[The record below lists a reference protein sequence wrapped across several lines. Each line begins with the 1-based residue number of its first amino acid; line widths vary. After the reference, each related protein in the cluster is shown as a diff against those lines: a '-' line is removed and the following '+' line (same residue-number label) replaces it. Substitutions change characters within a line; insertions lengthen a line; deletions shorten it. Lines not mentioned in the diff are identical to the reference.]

1 MSLSEWISPSTDPAP
16 TGSVVG
22 VRVLAQARQ
31 LLMLRALAETVALM
45 AEFALDEVT
54 DIRVALDEIATALI
68 ERAVAGSSIECD
80 FGYDGDRMS
89 VAVTAVAVT
98 PEALHRDGLGWH
110 VLTSITDSLEATT
123 APFDSAAA
131 GYPVT
136 VEFRRLRRHG
146 ITA

>member
-1 MSLSEWISPSTDPAP
+1 MSVSEWISPSADPTP
-16 TGSVVG
+16 PGSVVG
-22 VRVLAQARQ
+22 VRVLAESRQ

-68 ERAVAGSSIECD
+68 ERAVPGSSIECD
-80 FGYDGDRMS
+80 FGYDGQQMT
-89 VAVTAVAVT
+89 VTVSAVAVT

-110 VLTSITDSLEATT
+110 VLTSITDALEAST
-123 APFDSAAA
+123 APFDPEVS

-136 VEFRRLRRHG
+136 VDFRRLRQHSA
-146 ITA
+146 T

>member
-1 MSLSEWISPSTDPAP
+1 MSLSEWISPSADPAP
-16 TGSVVG
+16 AGSVVG

-68 ERAVAGSSIECD
+68 ERAVPGSSIECD

-123 APFDSAAA
+123 APFDSAVA

-146 ITA
+146 STA